1 MKDSDQGI
9 LNMMDILVLPL
20 AIDKYQEL
28 IVDSNHCN
36 YSFPLL
42 IRELLIHQYHDRVNR
57 CYETN
62 LRLSKLI
69 NKGASIEQFKS
80 GNGRLYN
87 DATVHQILSFS
98 VVANR
103 KTSVLTVL
111 PLPENHIFYQFAAM
125 RPADLIIAASSL
137 IIMNCSMNLS
147 H

>member
-1 MKDSDQGI
+1 MKDSDQDI
-9 LNMMDILVLPL
+9 LNMMDILDLPL
-20 AIDKYQEL
+20 AIDKYQKL
-28 IVDSNHCN
+28 INDPNLCN

-42 IRELLIHQYHDRVNR
+42 IRELLTLQYYDKVNR
-57 CYETN
+57 RYETN

-69 NKGASIEQFKS
+69 NKGASIEQLKS

-111 PLPENHIFYQFAAM
+111 PLPVNHIFYQFAAM
-125 RPADLIIAASSL
+125 KPANLIIAASLL
-137 IIMNCSMNLS
+137 IIVNCSMNLS